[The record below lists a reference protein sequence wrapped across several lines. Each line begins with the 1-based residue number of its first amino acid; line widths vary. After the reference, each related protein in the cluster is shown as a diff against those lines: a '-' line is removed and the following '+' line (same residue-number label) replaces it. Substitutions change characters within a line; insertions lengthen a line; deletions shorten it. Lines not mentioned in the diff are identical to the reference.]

1 MNIVRAGTSANC
13 FRMAPPLT
21 IAEEEIDLAVE
32 IIDASLR
39 AVLASGVALAG
50 EARLSP

>member
-21 IAEEEIDLAVE
+21 ITEGEIDLAVE
-32 IIDASLR
+32 ILDGSLK
-39 AVLASGVALAG
+39 AVLAQRA
-50 EARLSP
+50 EPARA